1 MKIAIVNDSRVA
13 AEVLRRILAGQPDF
27 QMIWT
32 AYSGEEAVQL
42 AQTERPDIVMM
53 DLIMPGIDGA
63 ETTRQIMTTAP
74 CAILVVTATTVGNRS
89 LVFEA
94 MGHGALDAVNT
105 PSLGLGG
112 DIRGAEPL
120 LHKLRTVARLVSPR
134 PAKNER
140 SASTSRGIRRPAQDT
155 SRLPIVAIG
164 ASTGGPQALAKVLA
178 NLPAGFPAAVLIARR
193 GRRRSWLIYAPAIMD
208 IRKILR
214 YRVYLALVLLYAIAV
229 VALCSFA
236 PAVQQPVQLR
246 LDEVSQEP
254 APPSSQDTPSSAHSV
269 PQTLPANFSGFD
281 ENKQQHTIEKPID
294 QIQPQST
301 NSRGPLWALGA
312 GLSLNAP
319 LFAAEQAEL
328 IGLVLLAALGYRF
341 RLRLMIWGAAIAT
354 FVGSRRRGTC
364 VWLAFLI
371 VLLLTTFPPWVQVIT
386 FPGRL
391 PARHIKLWHAPIFRE
406 PYPTTKWD
414 SIQLDYARMLMEIA
428 VGESFVLALYW
439 TWARSES
446 NINLRG

>member
-1 MKIAIVNDSRVA
+1 MCVRG
-13 AEVLRRILAGQPDF
+13 LRIRA
-27 QMIWT
+27 
-32 AYSGEEAVQL
+32 
-42 AQTERPDIVMM
+42 
-53 DLIMPGIDGA
+53 
-63 ETTRQIMTTAP
+63 
-74 CAILVVTATTVGNRS
+74 
-89 LVFEA
+89 
-94 MGHGALDAVNT
+94 
-105 PSLGLGG
+105 GG
-112 DIRGAEPL
+112 DCGR
-120 LHKLRTVARLVSPR
+120 
-134 PAKNER
+134 
-140 SASTSRGIRRPAQDT
+140 
-155 SRLPIVAIG
+155 
-164 ASTGGPQALAKVLA
+164 
-178 NLPAGFPAAVLIARR
+178 ARR
-193 GRRRSWLIYAPAIMD
+193 GRRRSWLIYTSAIMD

-229 VALCSFA
+229 VALCSSA

-254 APPSSQDTPSSAHSV
+254 APSSSQDTRY
-269 PQTLPANFSGFD
+269 
-281 ENKQQHTIEKPID
+281 TIEKPID

-301 NSRGPLWALGA
+301 NSRAPLWALGA

-328 IGLVLLAALGYRF
+328 IGLVLLAALVYWF
-341 RLRLMIWGAAIAT
+341 RLRLMILGAAVPK

-371 VLLLTTFPPWVQVIT
+371 VLLLTMFPPWVRVIT
-386 FPGRL
+386 FPGRF
-391 PARHIKLWHAPIFRE
+391 PTQRKSLWNAPIFRE